1 MKKFCL
7 LVALCVLTSLLAAQ
21 TYDQARIQ
29 LQFLNHYGEAAKRGY
44 TGQSHV
50 GSEFM
55 YEDWRPMEIQFKD
68 TTLRFDA
75 VKLNLFYT
83 SLEVMYEGEEKVIG
97 NIHFR
102 DVAYNEGG
110 QKRMLMPANRF
121 RHEQKPL
128 EGFAEIL
135 GDGEERV
142 LVQHHIHVKA
152 PNANAHIVGG
162 HTVNR
167 YLKVESLYIFDG
179 KNLTMIKGKKEL
191 KNYYRKKGKALDQ
204 YLKTQKPD
212 LKDPQQ
218 LLAIVEAMK

>member
-1 MKKFCL
+1 MKKLCL
-7 LVALCVLTSLLAAQ
+7 LFALCVLTSLLAAQ
-21 TYDQARIQ
+21 TYDQAKMQ
-29 LQFLNHYGEAAKRGY
+29 LQFLNFYGEAAKRGN
-44 TGQSHV
+44 TGSSHV

-55 YEDWRPMEIQFKD
+55 YEDWRPMEIQLKD
-68 TTLRFDA
+68 TTLRFEA
-75 VKLNLFYT
+75 VKLNLFNT
-83 SLEVMYEGEEKVIG
+83 NLEVMYEEEEKVIG
-97 NIHFR
+97 NIHFQE
-102 DVAYNEGG
+102 VSYNEGG
-110 QKRMLMPANRF
+110 QQRRLIPANRF
-121 RHEQKPL
+121 RYELKPL
-128 EGFAEIL
+128 DGFAELL
-135 GDGEERV
+135 GNGDERI

-167 YLKVESLYIFDG
+167 YLKVENLYIFDG
-179 KNLTMIKGKKEL
+179 KNLAMIKGKKEL